1 LSQRLV
7 LFVSTNLALGG
18 WLKDD
23 YQACVDQAWRAVKER
38 TGAYSWSM
46 SAPARACKKNL
57 RAYLERPAING
68 RDARGGAMGLLF
80 TTELLVSK

>member
-1 LSQRLV
+1 MRRSGLASRQGADRSLQLV
-7 LFVSTNLALGG
+7 HV
-18 WLKDD
+18 
-23 YQACVDQAWRAVKER
+23 C
-38 TGAYSWSM
+38 TGTG
-46 SAPARACKKNL
+46 KQKTL